1 MSMSHRFRITTA
13 VAFALAG
20 VSSTGWAQ
28 SQPVRGDSSRLAIT
42 TYGEVRTRSEW
53 DRPLAATSTDFFTL
67 MRSRLGVRIVPSSS
81 AKIVMEMQ
89 DSRVLGDA
97 TSSARQSF
105 DLHQGYLE
113 LTTPL
118 AGRALQ
124 IRAGRQEIALAN
136 ERLVGAVGWSNFGR
150 AFDGLRLSMTSKN
163 ATTWTADLFGAT
175 LEERGRHF
183 GPDRAAPTQD
193 HTLGGVYLTRALNK
207 AGTARAEL
215 TGLLDVGSGYRVFH
229 DARRS
234 TVDLRLRH
242 ASLHGLRFELEG
254 ALQSGRQ
261 HVVIDS
267 VHNPQDVGAW
277 LAGVRIGNAATSS
290 SPLAIVIGADV
301 LSGDNAA
308 RDGRYSAFSTLYGTN
323 HPFYGLIDLV
333 GDPAATTRERGLQ
346 DVFAQ
351 ADIRFTDKLRV
362 HTEVHHMQ
370 LATGSNRSLGWEADA
385 VLPLQISDLAR
396 IDLGYSAFRAGTG
409 AADVGLG
416 TAGRFQHWAYVQLR
430 ASFQR

>member
-1 MSMSHRFRITTA
+1 MSMSHRFRVTAA
-13 VAFALAG
+13 VALALSG
-20 VSSTGWAQ
+20 ISSIGWAQ
-28 SQPVRGDSSRLAIT
+28 PSPATTDSTRLAIT

-53 DRPLAATSTDFFTL
+53 DRPLAATSSDFFTL
-67 MRSRLGVRIVPSSS
+67 MRSRLGVRIVPSST

-97 TSSARQSF
+97 TSTARQSF

-113 LTTPL
+113 LSTPL

-150 AFDGLRLSMTSKN
+150 AFDGLRLSMTSKD
-163 ATTWTADLFGAT
+163 ATKWTADVFGAT

-183 GPDRAAPTQD
+183 GPDRTAPTKD
-193 HTLGGVYLTRALNK
+193 HTLGGVYLTRSLNR

-234 TVDLRLRH
+234 TIDLRLRH
-242 ASLHGLRFELEG
+242 ANLYGIRLEVEG
-254 ALQSGRQ
+254 ALQNGTQ

-267 VHNPQDVGAW
+267 VHNPQDVSAW
-277 LAGVRIGNAATSS
+277 LAGVRIGNVTTSN
-290 SPLAIVIGADV
+290 SPIGVIIGADL
-301 LSGDNAA
+301 LSGDANAQ
-308 RDGRYSAFSTLYGTN
+308 DNKYSAFSTLYGTN
-323 HPFYGLIDLV
+323 HQFYGLIDLV
-333 GDPAATTRERGLQ
+333 GDPSATTRERGLQ
-346 DVFAQ
+346 DVFVQ
-351 ADIRFTDKLRV
+351 TDLRFTERLRV
-362 HTEVHHMQ
+362 HGEVHHMR
-370 LATGSNRSLGWEADA
+370 LATGTNRELGWEADA
-385 VLPLQISDLAR
+385 VLPLRISDLAR
-396 IDLGYSAFRAGTG
+396 IDIGYSAFRASSG
-409 AADVGLG
+409 AAGIGLG
-416 TAGRFQHWAYVQLR
+416 TAGNIQHWAYVQLR

>member
-1 MSMSHRFRITTA
+1 MSMSHRFRITAA
-13 VAFALAG
+13 VALALSG
-20 VSSTGWAQ
+20 VSAIGW
-28 SQPVRGDSSRLAIT
+28 SQAAPASGDTTRLAIT

-53 DRPLAATSTDFFTL
+53 DRPLAAASSDFFTL

-97 TSSARQSF
+97 TSTARQSF
-105 DLHQGYLE
+105 NLHQGYLE
-113 LTTPL
+113 LSTPL
-118 AGRALQ
+118 AGRTLN

-136 ERLVGAVGWSNFGR
+136 ERLVGVVGWSNFGR
-150 AFDGLRLSMTSKN
+150 AFDGLRVSMTSKN
-163 ATTWTADLFGAT
+163 ATSWTADVFGAT

-193 HTLGGVYLTRALNK
+193 HSLGGVFLTRSLNR

-215 TGLLDVGSGYRVFH
+215 TGLLDVGSGYRAFH

-242 ASLHGLRFELEG
+242 ANLAGLRVELEG
-254 ALQSGRQ
+254 ALQNGRQ

-267 VHNPQDVGAW
+267 VHNPQEVGAW
-277 LAGVRIGNAATSS
+277 LAGVRVGNVTTSN
-290 SPLAIVIGADV
+290 SPLGVVIGVDM
-301 LSGDNAA
+301 LSGDANA
-308 RDGRYSAFSTLYGTN
+308 RDDKYSAFSTLYGTN
-323 HPFYGLIDLV
+323 HPYYGLIDLI

-346 DVFAQ
+346 DLFVQ
-351 ADIRFTDKLRV
+351 TDVRFTDRLRV
-362 HTEVHHMQ
+362 HGEVHHMR
-370 LATGSNRSLGWEADA
+370 LATGNNRDLGWEADA
-385 VLPLQISDLAR
+385 VLPLALSELAR
-396 IDLGYSAFRAGTG
+396 IDIGYSAFRAGAGT
-409 AADVGLG
+409 ADVGLG
-416 TAGRFQHWAYVQLR
+416 TKGNIQHWAYVQLR